1 MTDEPLAQDSPEP
14 TRPAVVPDASPPG
27 GITTGSPGSTAVP
40 APAEAG
46 AAAAMPPTAQP
57 TPPPVAETAPAPS
70 GAEPSPA
77 PVAPPSGAEPPPAPA
92 APPSAAEPAP
102 ASAPLPKK
110 RASIWRT
117 LLVGLLVL
125 LGAVSLDAAN
135 HAVWLNRTV
144 QNTDAWVATVGPL
157 AQNEAVTT
165 AVSGVVVHQVVQAI
179 DVSRLISNFVPG
191 PVANLVAG
199 PIVSNLETFAS
210 KYVNDFM
217 QTDTFY
223 NLWLNAN
230 RLAHE
235 QVKNLLSHT
244 DTSGNVSIDLTPVVQ
259 NVDAQLRQRGIDLF
273 NGGNIPQGLGV
284 LHLQGKTLG
293 QILTV
298 LQFLQ
303 AFAILLPIL
312 TLLLFAAAILFSRSR
327 RRGFVVVG
335 VVSAIALA
343 LEFVGWRLAKGQV
356 LANFHNETNRAGAD
370 AAWGILLQG
379 LYQQTVF
386 LLVIALVVALVAW
399 LAGPIG
405 LAKWIRDQ
413 VRERFGDVRGAGA
426 RRDTPLARFLRQ
438 WRRQLEIGAIVLAI
452 VLLVLLPDISPL
464 SVVVVT
470 LAVVIAVIGIE
481 VLAGPAEDLAESEDQ
496 VAS

>member
-1 MTDEPLAQDSPEP
+1 MTDEPLPQGSSEP
-14 TRPAVVPDASPPG
+14 TPPAIAPDASPLGGMETGATAAPG
-27 GITTGSPGSTAVP
+27 T
-40 APAEAG
+40 AEA
-46 AAAAMPPTAQP
+46 AASA
-57 TPPPVAETAPAPS
+57 VETAPAP
-70 GAEPSPA
+70 APA
-77 PVAPPSGAEPPPAPA
+77 PSAAEPPPA
-92 APPSAAEPAP
+92 SAR
-102 ASAPLPKK
+102 STRQ

-125 LGAVSLDAAN
+125 LGAAGLVAAN

-165 AVSGVVVHQVVQAI
+165 AVSGVIVHQVVQAI
-179 DVSRLISNFVPG
+179 DVSKLISNFVPG

-223 NLWLNAN
+223 NLWVNAN
-230 RLAHE
+230 RAAHA

-244 DTSGNVSIDLTPVVQ
+244 DTSGNVTIDLTPVVQ

-273 NGGNIPQGLGV
+273 NGGNIPPGLGA

-293 QILTV
+293 QMLTILQ
-298 LQFLQ
+298 LLQ

-327 RRGFVVVG
+327 RRGFIVVG

-343 LEFVGWRLAKGQV
+343 LEFVGWRLAKGQI

-379 LYQQTVF
+379 LYQQTVL
-386 LLVIALVVALVAW
+386 LLVIALIVALVAW
-399 LAGPIG
+399 LAGPVG

-413 VRERFGDVRGAGA
+413 VRARYGDVRGGGV

-464 SVVVVT
+464 AVVVVT
-470 LAVVIAVIGIE
+470 AVVVIVVIAIE

-496 VAS
+496 VTS